1 MRITAR
7 RSMGSTRLIA
17 IACLA
22 GAFAIG
28 AGGAAAKGSG
38 PTSIAAGYGSVWVGL
53 GNGDVLALPLSLATT
68 RTITRS
74 PRAYVHGLVAR
85 YGTLW
90 VLGDQLSRIDARDHS
105 ARTVPGTSSQTLD
118 AVAAGAGAAAQDRSH
133 RSASHG
139 VPASRRGHGC

>member
-1 MRITAR
+1 
-7 RSMGSTRLIA
+7 MGSTRLIA

-133 RSASHG
+133 RSASHR